1 MSTDYSALLL
11 EYPAVISK
19 DQLYRICHISKRKAT
34 WLLENG
40 IIPCRD
46 SGKKTRRFQIYTADV
61 VNYLITLENEPQKVA
76 IPVGIFTSN
85 KYRKKRE
92 NPVAHLPR
100 SELKKHLCLKWRSE
114 PDALTITQISKITGY
129 NMQTVGQWISK
140 GKLQY
145 VSCPDGRKVAKRWL
159 IQFMTD
165 YILASPY
172 RLSYTMRRIME
183 DLDGSCLQRQVIRNL
198 PLFMTVHICGR
209 RQEMANKFFEEL
221 SRCLRKKEIE
231 SANYEDKR
239 LEVFLHGQPVL
250 FVSPANDVFLLP
262 AGSKNEEASELY
274 HQVAMDADEV
284 YSYVETMQN
293 APLLHASGLHED
305 FRLLADFGGAV
316 LAGQERENGQG
327 YQFVT
332 WIWDYD
338 RTGVS
343 HGHYY
348 EDDFQSAKQDFAVRS
363 GLIPRAQLF
372 TPEELTELYRAAEH
386 WFYEGPELDYKQQ
399 KAIQEARTKIEYTVP
414 DLQSRLEQAQSQ
426 EPQMNL

>member
-1 MSTDYSALLL
+1 
-11 EYPAVISK
+11 
-19 DQLYRICHISKRKAT
+19 
-34 WLLENG
+34 
-40 IIPCRD
+40 
-46 SGKKTRRFQIYTADV
+46 
-61 VNYLITLENEPQKVA
+61 
-76 IPVGIFTSN
+76 
-85 KYRKKRE
+85 
-92 NPVAHLPR
+92 
-100 SELKKHLCLKWRSE
+100 
-114 PDALTITQISKITGY
+114 
-129 NMQTVGQWISK
+129 
-140 GKLQY
+140 
-145 VSCPDGRKVAKRWL
+145 
-159 IQFMTD
+159 
-165 YILASPY
+165 
-172 RLSYTMRRIME
+172 
-183 DLDGSCLQRQVIRNL
+183 
-198 PLFMTVHICGR
+198 
-209 RQEMANKFFEEL
+209 MANKFFEEL

-332 WIWDYD
+332 WIWDYA